1 MQASFWQSVQRL
13 WCRHPRTIITSKTTT
28 MPAHRLCEACGWR
41 EPLEPSMPKGT
52 RTWDSSR
59 DEARYAQEKQR
70 RLAFEEQHQRVV
82 ALRTTPT
89 PRGVRAGRGRDL
101 TVVPAMKQLAG

>member
-1 MQASFWQSVQRL
+1 MQASFWQSVRKL
-13 WCRHPRTIITSKTTT
+13 WCRHPRTIITSKTIT
-28 MPAHRLCEACGWR
+28 MPAHRVCEACGWR
-41 EPLEPSMPKGT
+41 EPLQPSMPHGT

-70 RLAFEEQHQRVV
+70 RIAFEEQHQRVV

-89 PRGVRAGRGRDL
+89 PRPVRAGRGRDL
-101 TVVPAMKQLAG
+101 TVVANMKQLAG